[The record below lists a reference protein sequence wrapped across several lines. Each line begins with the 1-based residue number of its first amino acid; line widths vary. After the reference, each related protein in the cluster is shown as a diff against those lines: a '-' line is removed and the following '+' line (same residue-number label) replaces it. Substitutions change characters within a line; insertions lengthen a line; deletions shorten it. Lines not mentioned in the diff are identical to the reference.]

1 MYRRPLLPQEKIGR
15 GDPSRFFPEGGGDV
29 CAQATPGL
37 IFGILRYFF
46 PQQILTICRTHFTVL
61 MEMLLHFTKNWSLI
75 PLNIFEKKC
84 IVNLLSP
91 NIYVVVH
98 FLSRVIFV
106 FLLFLGITRPV
117 NEVET
122 KEK

>member
-1 MYRRPLLPQEKIGR
+1 
-15 GDPSRFFPEGGGDV
+15 
-29 CAQATPGL
+29 
-37 IFGILRYFF
+37 
-46 PQQILTICRTHFTVL
+46 
-61 MEMLLHFTKNWSLI
+61 MEMLLHFTKNWCLT

>member
-1 MYRRPLLPQEKIGR
+1 
-15 GDPSRFFPEGGGDV
+15 
-29 CAQATPGL
+29 
-37 IFGILRYFF
+37 
-46 PQQILTICRTHFTVL
+46 